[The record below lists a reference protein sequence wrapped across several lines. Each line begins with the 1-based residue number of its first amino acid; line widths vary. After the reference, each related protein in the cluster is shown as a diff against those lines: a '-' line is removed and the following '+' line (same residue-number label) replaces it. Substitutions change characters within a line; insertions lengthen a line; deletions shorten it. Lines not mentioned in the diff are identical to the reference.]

1 MKNILLILFLMS
13 GTIVRAQTF
22 EGIMTWKI
30 SAEMDA
36 ATKAKMDAAQQKMND
51 PETQAQM
58 KEMKEKM
65 NDPEF
70 KKMMEANPQMK
81 AQMEQMMK
89 MSEGGGD
96 MTSYMPKAYVVKIK
110 DQNVLTHMEGGIM
123 GNIDVLY
130 LPSKNTT
137 YKINREA
144 KTYSVMSGPDTAKVK
159 DVKITKT
166 SETAKIL
173 NYTCTK
179 YTAESTAQGHTMHQI
194 FWATTEIKGLDMK
207 ALARQSIGNNQ
218 QRMFFE
224 KIDGVPLK
232 IELKDPKFGMTME
245 VVEIKKQSLPASDFV
260 VPKDYKA
267 E

>member
-1 MKNILLILFLMS
+1 
-13 GTIVRAQTF
+13 
-22 EGIMTWKI
+22 
-30 SAEMDA
+30 
-36 ATKAKMDAAQQKMND
+36 
-51 PETQAQM
+51 
-58 KEMKEKM
+58 
-65 NDPEF
+65 
-70 KKMMEANPQMK
+70 
-81 AQMEQMMK
+81 
-89 MSEGGGD
+89 

-179 YTAESTAQGHTMHQI
+179 YTAESTQQGHTIHQI

-207 ALARQSIGNNQ
+207 ALARQSMGNNQ